1 MKCICQGDLEK
12 ILPYIKNVGT
22 WDIDDFKRL
31 LDKFGDDYF
40 AEGNEFHLVT
50 ENKNMKAF
58 REQWRKYHQ
67 VDRAENVHL

>member
-1 MKCICQGDLEK
+1 MKCIRQLDLEK
-12 ILPYIKNVGT
+12 LLPYIKNVGI

-50 ENKNMKAF
+50 ESENMKAF
-58 REQWRKYHQ
+58 REQWKTYHQ
-67 VDRAENVHL
+67 TDRTENALL